1 MKELKNKIVKEI
13 REKEMNFGPKGSN
26 QENKKI
32 EKIDLDERYS
42 YELKENK
49 LYISNEKECA
59 TNKVYVENLGKV
71 FDLKKLEKAQGT
83 YEYEGKL
90 LWLIQDSYPSDLS
103 GHEKEYTAVAID
115 IKGNMYCITWDIIN
129 FETKNIVDTCNWDD
143 YTVKPI

>member
-1 MKELKNKIVKEI
+1 MKELKSKIVKEI
-13 REKEMNFGPKGSN
+13 REKEKDLGLIGSAL
-26 QENKKI
+26 EMKKVEKI
-32 EKIDLDERYS
+32 ELDERYS
-42 YELKENK
+42 YELKGNE

-83 YEYEGKL
+83 YEYRGKM
-90 LWLIQDSYPSDLS
+90 LWLIQDSYPSDLC

-129 FETKNIVDTCNWDD
+129 FETKNLEDTCNWNN